1 MIQIYAFD
9 TFEYSVAVL
18 FVIFMLILFIGILWY
33 NTLHRQIT
41 IDNSQSSNSK
51 NSKNSKNSNN
61 SVKCIPQPSKLQGDA
76 KFY

>member
-18 FVIFMLILFIGILWY
+18 FVIFMLIVFIGILWY
-33 NTLHRQIT
+33 NTLHRQI
-41 IDNSQSSNSK
+41 IVDISQ
-51 NSKNSKNSNN
+51 NN
-61 SVKCIPQPSKLQGDA
+61 NNNHNNIKCITQPNKLLGDT

>member
-1 MIQIYAFD
+1 MIQLYDFD
-9 TFEYSVAVL
+9 PFEYSVAIL

-33 NTLHRQIT
+33 NTLHRKFT
-41 IDNSQSSNSK
+41 IDNSHNSQSI

-61 SVKCIPQPSKLQGDA
+61 NVKCIPQPSNLLGDT

>member
-1 MIQIYAFD
+1 MIQIYSFD

-51 NSKNSKNSNN
+51 NSKNSNN